1 MYRLPLCRQPAEAAQ
16 KWGPF
21 LTGLS
26 IFAWAVSLVAGFP
39 VGLESLSIAGLLAAL
54 AGFSRPSVGLL
65 GIGLLSTL
73 DPATRSFLMSG
84 GILRSNA
91 FNYLLLAATV
101 LFLPMLLK
109 RSGAPALILQMLLA
123 LLLVQLIFSSDVAV
137 GMQQVLN
144 AAACLGLMVYFHRA
158 GADSEAWYWMA
169 VISGVAAGL
178 AGLVYY
184 RQGDIDLMN
193 ANAWAM
199 VPFTAVL
206 TVCLACSSGLTSRQL
221 RLLLPVAALNLAWIF
236 LSGSRGTLLAALP
249 PSIYLLWE
257 LPRASQ
263 RVLTMAALGASAV
276 LCLILFPGFVGR
288 TTKRIERLVDSRYSV
303 ANRTSGR
310 VDLAQAGFRMF
321 LDHPTGIGTGGF
333 ASAFQK
339 LEGDPISFKGEYK
352 QAHSGWVKV
361 AVENGVP
368 GLVLLTMYLGS
379 FAWVTHRAKPRLRRF
394 GAMVTATLVLALI
407 SNEFQSKGLWLLA
420 AAASVRLC
428 TESTSISLSDLP
440 PGRRKWAA

>member
-1 MYRLPLCRQPAEAAQ
+1 LYRLQLRKQPAEAVQ
-16 KWGPF
+16 EWGPF
-21 LTGLS
+21 LAGLS
-26 IFAWAVSLVAGFP
+26 ILAWAISLLAGFN
-39 VGLESLSIAGLLAAL
+39 VGLEILSIAGLVASL

-65 GIGLLSTL
+65 GVGLLATL

-84 GILRSNA
+84 GILRSNT

-109 RSGAPALILQMLLA
+109 RSGTPALILQVLLA
-123 LLLVQLIFSSDVAV
+123 LLLVQLVFSSDVAA

-158 GADSEAWYWMA
+158 GDDSRSWYWMA
-169 VISGVAAGL
+169 VVSGVAAAF

-184 RQGDIDLMN
+184 QQGDIDLMN

-199 VPFTAVL
+199 VPLTAVL
-206 TVCLACSSGLTSRQL
+206 TICLACASGLNSRQL
-221 RLLLPVAALNLAWIF
+221 RLLLPVAAINLAWIF

-249 PSIYLLWE
+249 PGIYLLWE

-263 RVLTMAALGASAV
+263 RVLTVAVLGASAV
-276 LCLILFPGFVGR
+276 LSLILFPELVGR

-310 VDLAQAGFRMF
+310 ADLAQAGFRMF
-321 LDHPTGIGTGGF
+321 LEHPTGIGTGGF
-333 ASAFQK
+333 AAAFQR
-339 LEGDPISFKGEYK
+339 LEGEPISFEGEYK

-368 GLVLLTMYLGS
+368 GLALLTMFLGS
-379 FAWVTHRAKPRLRRF
+379 FSWVTRRAPSRLRRF
-394 GAMVTATLVLALI
+394 GAMVTVTLVLALI

-420 AAASVRLC
+420 AAASVRLYS
-428 TESTSISLSDLP
+428 EHASISLRDLP
-440 PGRRKWAA
+440 PGRRRWAA